1 MSALFLELLD
11 RSLDAGWLIGAVL
24 VLRLVL
30 RRAPR
35 GMICALWGLA
45 ALRLLLPAVPVSPL
59 SLVPDVAPVQA
70 AALPRT
76 GLTPGAEIPASM
88 APGSVEA
95 VADSTAGAGP
105 LHTEVLGW
113 IWLAGAAALLLYG
126 LVSYL
131 RLRRR
136 VAEAVPLGEG
146 IWLCDAI
153 PAPFLLGLF
162 RPRICLPSGLAED
175 DRGYVTAHERAHLAR
190 RDNWWKLL
198 GFVLLAVYWFH
209 PLVWAAYLL
218 FCRDMELACDE
229 RVVRTLDAGG
239 RRAYSTALL
248 TCSVSRRVFTAC
260 PLAFGE
266 VGVKRRVRAVL
277 SYRKPAFWVVLAGI
291 AACAAAAVCFLT
303 DRAGS
308 PELAWARS
316 LTADQVVSAELV
328 VMPQAEDR
336 QYKKFAPEE
345 IPDLVALINQSRGRP
360 VDGEELA
367 GQTISIYLTLT
378 DGSVHQVSN
387 QGNVYL
393 VIDGARFRAG
403 YGWLESW
410 ERDYGAGDAPLPPG
424 WPDHVLTQ
432 EALLT
437 LAQKGEALSWA
448 DFDGFSYTEGGS
460 GLYIRTYPV
469 EGGFTVQIGGAGPDE
484 APMYLTLF
492 ADADPE
498 MLLDLRT
505 GDVEAFLREH
515 QAGDS
520 VGDLFAAIAA
530 SPAEASSPQAY
541 VEAHP
546 EEYQA
551 LLDRGEE
558 TLRYL
563 FSRFLEG
570 GQTGLEGHLMR
581 MVLDDLAP
589 ECQLKLAAGTGQEY
603 FDAWLESA
611 REIRADH
618 GLDWMEEHTPAARLL
633 LEMTGE

>member
-11 RSLDAGWLIGAVL
+11 RSLDAGWLIAAVL

-59 SLVPDVAPVQA
+59 SLVPDSSAVQA
-70 AALPRT
+70 AAFSQT
-76 GLTPGAEIPASM
+76 GFVTGAEVAAPAVQE
-88 APGSVEA
+88 GVETTVNSA
-95 VADSTAGAGP
+95 AGAGLSP
-105 LHTEVLGW
+105 AQVMGW

-136 VAEAVPLGEG
+136 VAEAVPLGG
-146 IWLCDAI
+146 GLWLCDAI
-153 PAPFLLGLF
+153 PAPFLLGLL
-162 RPRICLPSGLAED
+162 RPRIYLPSDLPEG
-175 DRGYVTAHERAHLAR
+175 DRAYVTAHERAHLAR
-190 RDNWWKLL
+190 RDHWWKLL

-209 PLVWAAYLL
+209 PLVWVAYLL
-218 FCRDMELACDE
+218 FCRDLELACDE

-248 TCSVSRRVFTAC
+248 TCSVSCRVFTAC

-266 VGVKRRVRAVL
+266 VGVKRRIMAVL
-277 SYRKPAFWVVLAGI
+277 SYKKPAFWVVLT
-291 AACAAAAVCFLT
+291 AAAVCAVAAVCFLT
-303 DRAGS
+303 DRVNSA
-308 PELAWARS
+308 ELAWARS

-336 QYKKFAPEE
+336 QYKEFTPEE
-345 IPDLVALINQSRGRP
+345 IPDVVALINQSRGRP

-393 VIDGARFRAG
+393 VIDGACFKTG
-403 YGWLESW
+403 YDWLESW
-410 ERDYGAGDAPLPPG
+410 ERDYGAGDAPLPEG
-424 WPDHVLTQ
+424 WPGRILTQ
-432 EALLT
+432 EALLA
-437 LAQKGEALSWA
+437 LARKGEALSWE
-448 DFDGFSYTEGGS
+448 DFDGFSYAEGGS

-469 EGGFTVQIGGAGPDE
+469 EGGFTVQIGGAGPNE
-484 APMYLTLF
+484 TPMYINLF
-492 ADADPE
+492 SDGDPAE
-498 MLLDLRT
+498 PLDLRT
-505 GDVEAFLREH
+505 GDVEAFLRDH
-515 QAGDS
+515 QWKSS
-520 VGDLFAAIAA
+520 VGALFAAIAA
-530 SPAEASSPQAY
+530 SPAEASYPGAY
-541 VEAHP
+541 VAAHP

-558 TLRYL
+558 TLRYI
-563 FSRFLEG
+563 FSKFLEG

-589 ECQLKLAAGTGQEY
+589 ECQLKLAADTGQEY
-603 FDAWLESA
+603 FDAWLEMA
-611 REIRADH
+611 RGLREEH
-618 GLDWMEEHTPAARLL
+618 GLAWMEEHTPAARLL
-633 LEMTGE
+633 LEMADG